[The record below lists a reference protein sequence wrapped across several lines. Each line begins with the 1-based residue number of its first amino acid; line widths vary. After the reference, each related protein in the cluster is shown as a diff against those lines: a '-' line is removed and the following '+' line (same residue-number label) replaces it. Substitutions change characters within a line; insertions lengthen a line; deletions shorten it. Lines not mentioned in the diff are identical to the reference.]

1 MMSSIV
7 DFQVSR
13 HAKPLAAIVP
23 IPESARA
30 AEILAAH
37 LADITGA
44 VFPVFPDGQA
54 NRPDKAGPTDRQIV
68 FQITD
73 SFGRDGFSYSVSD
86 DLLILQAGTEQ
97 AFVYAVYD
105 LLEQAAG
112 CRFYTQTETDLP
124 EDPDLVLK
132 IRPQAIQP
140 KMQYREVYY
149 RGFEDRSFAEKHK
162 MAPSNKHEGWGFWCH
177 SFQMLIPNE
186 TYAVSRP
193 EYFALIDGVRHPK
206 GEPCLSN
213 PEVFSIVRD
222 NLRRHILERPDCQ
235 YWSVSQN
242 DDDLYC
248 RCPDCARQDAVDG
261 GPMGSLLTFVNKI
274 AAEFP
279 DKIISTL
286 AYWYSRKAPRVT
298 RPAPNVHIML
308 CNIEALRGLPI
319 ATDPRNEG
327 TCQELLD
334 WEKICGNISLWDYC
348 IQFANLVS
356 PFPNLRVLGPNI
368 RFFASHHVTMLFSQ
382 ANREIGGEFSELRGY
397 LLAKLMW
404 NPDIDERAV
413 MEDFCHG
420 YYGTAGKAILAYIDS
435 LHDAMET
442 TGGRAGIFEGPKNHQ
457 DTYLTYERIEAY
469 SRLFDQAEQAV
480 ADDPARLF
488 RVQVARMPIRYA
500 TIVLQYGTPEERL
513 NQLRHFAATARKS
526 GLQKVEEWK
535 VTVDQF
541 VTDSLAALVD

>member
-1 MMSSIV
+1 MKTTV

-13 HAKPLAAIVP
+13 NAKPLARIIA
-23 IPESARA
+23 IPESVRA
-30 AEILAAH
+30 AEILATN
-37 LADITGA
+37 LTEITGA
-44 VFPVFPDGQA
+44 AFSVAGGPDNPTQA
-54 NRPDKAGPTDRQIV
+54 GLPENQIV
-68 FQITD
+68 FEKTD
-73 SFGRDGFSYSVSD
+73 SFGRDGFAFLVSD
-86 DLLILQAGTEQ
+86 GQLTIRAGTEQ

-105 LLEQAAG
+105 LLEQAG
-112 CRFYTQTETDLP
+112 CRFYTRTETDLP
-124 EDPDLVLK
+124 ADPDLVLQV
-132 IRPQAIQP
+132 RPQAYQP
-140 KMQYREVYY
+140 KLQYREVYY
-149 RGFEDRSFAEKHK
+149 QGFVDRTFAEKHK
-162 MAPSNKHEGWGFWCH
+162 MAPSSQHEGWGFWCH
-177 SFQMLIPNE
+177 SFQTLIPNQD
-186 TYAVSRP
+186 YFWNHP
-193 EYFALIDGVRHPK
+193 EYFALIDGERHPK

-213 PEVFSIVRD
+213 PEVFAIVRD
-222 NLRRHILERPDCQ
+222 NLRRHIEERPDCL

-248 RCPDCARQDAVDG
+248 RCPDCARQDALDG

-327 TCQELLD
+327 TRQELLD

-368 RFFASHHVTMLFSQ
+368 RFFVDHHVTMLFSQ
-382 ANREIGGEFSELRGY
+382 ANREIGGEFSALRGY

-413 MEDFCHG
+413 MEDFCRG
-420 YYGTAGKAILAYIDS
+420 YYGAAAESILMYIDS
-435 LHDAMET
+435 LHDAMEA
-442 TGGRAGIFEGPKNHQ
+442 TGGQTGIFEGPKVHR
-457 DTYLTYERIEAY
+457 DTWLTEERMAGY
-469 SRLFDQAEQAV
+469 RQLFDQAEQAV
-480 ADDPARLF
+480 AADPVRLF
-488 RVQVARMPIRYA
+488 RVQVDRLPIRYA
-500 TIVLQYGTPEERL
+500 ALVLQYGSVADRL
-513 NQLRHFAATARKS
+513 DQLRQFAAIARKS

-541 VTDSLAALVD
+541 VTDSLAALAE

>member
-1 MMSSIV
+1 MMSQIV
-7 DFQVSR
+7 DFQISR
-13 HAKPLAAIVP
+13 NARPQARIEA

-30 AEILAAH
+30 AEILAAR
-37 LADITGA
+37 LSEITGA
-44 VFPVFPDGQA
+44 ALAVSPRAQSGSPVT
-54 NRPDKAGPTDRQIV
+54 AGPPDRRILFQMTDQY
-68 FQITD
+68 
-73 SFGRDGFSYSVSD
+73 GKDGYSYAASD
-86 DLLILQAGTEQ
+86 DQLLIQAGTGQ

-105 LLEQAAG
+105 LLEQTAG
-112 CRFYTQTETDLP
+112 CRFYTQAETDLP
-124 EDPDLVLK
+124 ADPDLVLK
-132 IRPQAIQP
+132 VRPQAIQP
-140 KMQYREVYY
+140 KMFYREVYY

-186 TYAVSRP
+186 TYVPAHP

-213 PEVFSIVRD
+213 PAVFAIVRD
-222 NLRRHILERPDCQ
+222 NLRRQMLERPECR

-248 RCPDCARQDAVDG
+248 RCPDCARQDSIDG
-261 GPMGSLLTFVNKI
+261 GPMGSILTFVNKI

-279 DKIISTL
+279 DKVISTL
-286 AYWYSRKAPRVT
+286 AYWYSRKAPRLT

-327 TCQELLD
+327 TRQELLD

-368 RFFASHHVTMLFSQ
+368 RFFTEHHVTMLFSQ
-382 ANREIGGEFSELRGY
+382 ANREIGGEFSALRGY

-413 MEDFCHG
+413 MEDFCGG
-420 YYGTAGKAILAYIDS
+420 YYGAASTAVLAYIDS
-435 LHDAMET
+435 LHDAMEA
-442 TGGRAGIFEGPKNHQ
+442 TGGRAGIFEGPRNHR
-457 DTYLTYERIEAY
+457 DTYLTRDRLDGY
-469 SRLFDQAEQAV
+469 SRLFDQAELAV

-488 RVQVARMPIRYA
+488 RVREARLPIRYA
-500 TIVLQYGTPEERL
+500 AIVLQYGTPEERL
-513 NQLRHFAATARKS
+513 DQLRHFAAIARKA

-535 VTVDQF
+535 ITVDQF
-541 VTDSLAALVD
+541 VTDSLAALAE